1 MRRFG
6 FVLVV
11 AGVAAFFYCQQ
22 RMEEYPAPP
31 AGLAIEEAWRY
42 PQERWRVGQYAA
54 GFLGFVGG
62 LLLMFPKGR

>member
-6 FVLVV
+6 FVLL
-11 AGVAAFFYCQQ
+11 AASAAAFFYCQQ
-22 RMEEYPAPP
+22 RMEDYPAAPT
-31 AGLAIEEAWRY
+31 GLSIEEAWRY

-54 GFLGFVGG
+54 GFGAFVGG